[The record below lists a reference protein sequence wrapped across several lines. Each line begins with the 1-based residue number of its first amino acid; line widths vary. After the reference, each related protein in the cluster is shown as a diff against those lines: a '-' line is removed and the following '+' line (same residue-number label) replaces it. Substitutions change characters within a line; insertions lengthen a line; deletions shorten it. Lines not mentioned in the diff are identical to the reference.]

1 MLRFVA
7 LVDKEPHSDQM
18 TIRLS
23 ILEVIDDEK
32 DAYYGQGIM
41 VTEDI
46 FREEHVKACE
56 ELTKKFKMKGMNCH
70 SIEKVTV
77 QEYNSEGVRYG
88 QRVRITG
95 MHGSVRSGKAFV
107 DNLYKAVGKMKGEN
121 SLYIYVVGTATAT
134 PFEGRWDNLPTFIL
148 DYFNL

>member
-23 ILEVIDDEK
+23 MLEVIDDEK

-41 VTEDI
+41 VT
-46 FREEHVKACE
+46 
-56 ELTKKFKMKGMNCH
+56 KKFKMKGMNCH
-70 SIEKVTV
+70 SIEKVTI